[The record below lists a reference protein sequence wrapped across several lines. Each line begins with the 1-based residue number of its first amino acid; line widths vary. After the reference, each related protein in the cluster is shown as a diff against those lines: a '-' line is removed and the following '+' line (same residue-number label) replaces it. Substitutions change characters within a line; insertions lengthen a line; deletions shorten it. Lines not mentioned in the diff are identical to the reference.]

1 MYRKFILVEEVNM
14 NGGIEIWA
22 NECQL
27 YKFYNGLYTCNAKKY
42 GFKSYFDLLVKSKSN
57 NFSLKQHW
65 QNEVSEFR

>member
-14 NGGIEIWA
+14 NGGIEILA

-27 YKFYNGLYTCNAKKY
+27 YKFYNGLYTCSAKNMVLKAT
-42 GFKSYFDLLVKSKSN
+42 FDLLVKSKSN